1 VEGEAV
7 NGEEVLLTE
16 VCKAG
21 RDIIGG
27 RRFGGGPR
35 GRDDSAEREGELVM
49 EGRLF
54 CSRFDCDLSSGDPKV
69 KVPAV
74 PKLSRLSLEEEV
86 ERDQRFT
93 PSISSTLGRRTSAE
107 VTGRASLKSNPLYS
121 GVERLGWA
129 GARLLDFVGEKDAAR
144 WRVITEL
151 LEEED

>member
-1 VEGEAV
+1 M
-7 NGEEVLLTE
+7 LLTD

-27 RRFGGGPR
+27 RRFDGGAR
-35 GRDDSAEREGELVM
+35 GRDDSAEREGELVID
-49 EGRLF
+49 GRGF
-54 CSRFDCDLSSGDPKV
+54 CSRFDWDLSSGDPKV
-69 KVPAV
+69 KVPPV

-121 GVERLGWA
+121 GVEMLGWA
-129 GARLLDFVGEKDAAR
+129 GARLLDLAGEKDAAR
-144 WRVITEL
+144 WRVTTEL
-151 LEEED
+151 LEDDG